1 MSVNN
6 AECIEELPIR
16 DTTRFRQIAAVQ
28 RTYFL
33 FCQTVAEN

>member
-16 DTTRFRQIAAVQ
+16 DPTRFRQIAAVQ